1 MGERLYRKERNKE
14 EKEGDMERMCTTSS
28 SIRTPPDPLNRS
40 MLSFTKKAEVVGA
53 VIAGANKVSM
63 K

>member
-1 MGERLYRKERNKE
+1 ME
-14 EKEGDMERMCTTSS
+14 EKGEDMEWIRTTSS

-40 MLSFTKKAEVVGA
+40 MLSLTKKAEVVGE